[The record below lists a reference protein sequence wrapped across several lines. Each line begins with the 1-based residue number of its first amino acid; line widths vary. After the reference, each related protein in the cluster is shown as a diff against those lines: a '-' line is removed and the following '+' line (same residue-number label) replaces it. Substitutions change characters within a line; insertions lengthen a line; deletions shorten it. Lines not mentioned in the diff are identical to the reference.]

1 MTAIIED
8 VFRPLSERLTK
19 LQWLLASIVIG
30 FFLGFVSTLLIACVI
45 GYLGLQVP
53 AYFGVPTTFTGYFL
67 TGYLLSQLAPA
78 EVDWEIPTGI
88 LVCALVFMLG
98 HVGLSGHGV
107 FLFLIYFLLLP
118 AIAVGVCYL
127 GMTLGREGW
136 AGVKSLIPRGESK

>member
-1 MTAIIED
+1 VTAIIDD

-19 LQWLLASIVIG
+19 LQWLVAGIVIG

-53 AYFGVPTTFTGYFL
+53 AYFGIPTTFFGYFL
-67 TGYLLSQLAPA
+67 TGYFLSQLARP

-88 LVCALVFMLG
+88 LVCAVVFMLG
-98 HVGLSGHGV
+98 HVGLKGHGV
-107 FLFLIYFLLLP
+107 ILFLVYFLLLP

-127 GMTLGREGW
+127 GIILGREGW
-136 AGVKSLIPRGESK
+136 AGLKSLVPRRASN